1 VQVNEEGDE
10 SSVEDLCFMF
20 VGKNV
25 AANGQLRGL
34 CSVFVR
40 KRVAAQAQLRGM
52 EVQRVTI

>member
-1 VQVNEEGDE
+1 VNEEGDE

>member
-1 VQVNEEGDE
+1 
-10 SSVEDLCFMF
+10 MF